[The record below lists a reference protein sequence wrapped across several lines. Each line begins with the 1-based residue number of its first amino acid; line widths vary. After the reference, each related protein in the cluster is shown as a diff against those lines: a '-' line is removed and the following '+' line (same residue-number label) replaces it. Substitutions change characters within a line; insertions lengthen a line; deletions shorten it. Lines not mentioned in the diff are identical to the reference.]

1 MAAVIRHALAEGAL
15 LVRSRLGI
23 TLVLGLLLAVP
34 LTMSAVTA
42 TGVGWLR
49 DLASEAQEA
58 TAVPVLLR
66 PELETA
72 SRTAWV
78 DRQRRTHPDWTL
90 RTVPADELVE
100 RLREWFPS
108 LATVLDEDR
117 SLLPPLVEITTDS
130 PSLLAG
136 LESDREVLAVGP
148 LDPFASRLGRASRQL
163 ATGLGL
169 VCLSLVLGAAVLS
182 AVWVHL
188 ELYRH
193 ADELEIMRLV
203 GAREG
208 AVRGPFLVAVSAPGL
223 VAAVLAPLATVMS
236 LEWMTKLT
244 VGLGL
249 QPLRPAW
256 WVLAAEVGVAFVL
269 PIAAAWLTLQR
280 HARLGLPDV

>member
-1 MAAVIRHALAEGAL
+1 MIRHALSEGAR

-34 LTMSAVTA
+34 LAMSAVTA
-42 TGVGWLR
+42 TTVGWLNV
-49 DLASEAQEA
+49 LAAG
-58 TAVPVLLR
+58 TADSISVPVLLR
-66 PELETA
+66 PELEA
-72 SRTAWV
+72 AARAAWLE
-78 DRQRRTHPDWTL
+78 RQRQTHPEWSI
-90 RTVPADELVE
+90 RMIPPDELVV
-100 RLREWFPS
+100 RFGEWFPS

-117 SLLPPLVEITTDS
+117 ALLPPLVEITTDN
-130 PSLLAG
+130 PSRLAG
-136 LESDREVLAVGP
+136 LEADREVLAVGP
-148 LDPFASRLGRASRQL
+148 LDPFARRLGRASRQF

-169 VCLSLVLGAAVLS
+169 VCAALVLGAAVLA

-223 VAAVLAPLATVMS
+223 VAAVLAPIATLTA
-236 LEWMTKLT
+236 LEWISHLV

-249 QPLRPAW
+249 PPMRPSGW
-256 WVLAAEVGVAFVL
+256 LLAIEVAAALGL
-269 PIAAAWLTLQR
+269 PIAAAWSTLRR
-280 HARLGLPDV
+280 HSRLGLPDV

>member
-1 MAAVIRHALAEGAL
+1 MIRHALSEGAR

-42 TGVGWLR
+42 ATVGWLNA
-49 DLASEAQEA
+49 LATG
-58 TAVPVLLR
+58 TADAIPVPVLLR
-66 PELETA
+66 PELDPA
-72 SRTAWV
+72 ARAAWV
-78 DRQRRTHPDWTL
+78 ERQRQTHPEWSV
-90 RTVPADELVE
+90 RMVPADELVD
-100 RLREWFPS
+100 RFGEWFPS

-117 SLLPPLVEITTDS
+117 SLLPPLVEITTDT
-130 PSLLAG
+130 PSRIAG
-136 LESDREVLAVGP
+136 LEADREVLAVGP
-148 LDPFASRLGRASRQL
+148 LDPFARRLGRASRQL

-169 VCLSLVLGAAVLS
+169 VCVTLVLGAAVLA

-223 VAAVLAPLATVMS
+223 VAAVVAPVATLTA
-236 LEWMTKLT
+236 LEWMTHL
-244 VGLGL
+244 VVELGL
-249 QPLRPAW
+249 QPVRPSW
-256 WVLAAEVGVAFVL
+256 WLLALEVAVALVL
-269 PIAAAWLTLQR
+269 PITAAWSTLQR
-280 HARLGLPDV
+280 HSRLGLPDV